1 MDNKIASY
9 GLVGMSVLLAFG
21 LYLRHD
27 SATVAQKVATER
39 EEKLLGA
46 LKVLEAQ
53 GTALRGEADL
63 VTERLKA
70 KTAEATSNS
79 NKVETLTGELG
90 QTKQSLTQ
98 ANAAIETVK
107 VTVVAAQNETRAVE
121 NRAAAERAQ
130 FEKAI
135 ADYQRAVKE
144 RDTILASASQANEQ
158 LAKQA
163 EQLNA
168 DLARQQTALKDLNA
182 KIADKEK
189 LIETASGE
197 RDLLTRELKDLMAN
211 RTELE
216 RQLHDLAFLREQ
228 IAQLKSEERTARRF
242 AWARAGTLHDER
254 KGAQRLVEGNGIQP
268 PLPASTGTGSALV
281 VELRRDGTVQFAT
294 PAPRSP

>member
-1 MDNKIASY
+1 M
-9 GLVGMSVLLAFG
+9 
-21 LYLRHD
+21 
-27 SATVAQKVATER
+27 
-39 EEKLLGA
+39 
-46 LKVLEAQ
+46 
-53 GTALRGEADL
+53 
-63 VTERLKA
+63 
-70 KTAEATSNS
+70 
-79 NKVETLTGELG
+79 
-90 QTKQSLTQ
+90 
-98 ANAAIETVK
+98 
-107 VTVVAAQNETRAVE
+107 
-121 NRAAAERAQ
+121 
-130 FEKAI
+130 
-135 ADYQRAVKE
+135 KE

-254 KGAQRLVEGNGIQP
+254 KGAQRLVEGNGLQP
-268 PLPASTGTGSALV
+268 PLPASTGTGSALA